1 MWTGD
6 SARRQGVLAARL
18 TMNTA
23 QTPPFPTLGNY
34 QMRLPTYEGP
44 LDVLLRL
51 IERHQLAITDVSLVQ
66 VTDQFLRFVDEMEE
80 APAEVIADFTAMGTR
95 LTLLKSRSLLPRPP
109 KVEEESEP
117 DPSDL
122 VRQLQEYKQLKDA
135 ARLLGE
141 RREAGLA
148 SFGPNGS
155 GPVARPSRMAP
166 TRLAHYEPSVL
177 IRSLR
182 RRLSTIP
189 RAMQT
194 IRQRRI
200 VSIRE
205 MIDRVLESTLGRPRV
220 RFSHVM
226 RDYET
231 RTEMATAFLAV
242 LVLIRRRSMDASQD
256 GLFGEIE
263 LTRIEDADL
272 QAFDDAEPEFL
283 N

>member
-1 MWTGD
+1 
-6 SARRQGVLAARL
+6 
-18 TMNTA
+18 
-23 QTPPFPTLGNY
+23 
-34 QMRLPTYEGP
+34 
-44 LDVLLRL
+44 
-51 IERHQLAITDVSLVQ
+51 
-66 VTDQFLRFVDEMEE
+66 
-80 APAEVIADFTAMGTR
+80 
-95 LTLLKSRSLLPRPP
+95 
-109 KVEEESEP
+109 
-117 DPSDL
+117 
-122 VRQLQEYKQLKDA
+122 
-135 ARLLGE
+135 
-141 RREAGLA
+141 
-148 SFGPNGS
+148 
-155 GPVARPSRMAP
+155 
-166 TRLAHYEPSVL
+166 
-177 IRSLR
+177 
-182 RRLSTIP
+182 
-189 RAMQT
+189 QT